1 MPVHPPGHHKKEY
14 NKQHRRKLLRAV
26 LAYGT
31 GIILLIIYQY
41 LKTSPDIADFMAMV
55 NRARVDRS
63 FGIQVLAIL
72 IMYVLP
78 TAGLTTILATS
89 WFLFFRK
96 DN

>member
-1 MPVHPPGHHKKEY
+1 M
-14 NKQHRRKLLRAV
+14 LRAV
-26 LAYGT
+26 LAYSV
-31 GIILLIIYQY
+31 GIILLIIYQH
-41 LKTSPDIADFMAMV
+41 LRTSPDLADFMAMV
-55 NRARVDRS
+55 SRARVDRS

-96 DN
+96 DS